1 MDMNKVAAHAFSAK
15 SLRVFAAPYR
25 PSLQPACRAASPR
38 AHDGRR
44 RPQSTTLQIAYMQ
57 NAAGA
62 AAHFLLSH
70 TTNHGSRTTARLP
83 SRRLWVFGRK
93 RVARRVGRKKV
104 RGRRRKGGEA
114 GKGEEGCR
122 SPVAGRPRRAPT
134 AKGPLGRVVLAL
146 PPSEDETLPVP
157 LLPLLLLP
165 PPPPPP
171 ASPRSAASGRRADA
185 AAGNRVVFFLTPL
198 PPFFSLSSSSSSFL
212 SFLSLLSPLLS
223 PPLAL
228 LPRPR
233 PLLCFAMRARFP
245 NLAFFDDV
253 FRAFFGGS
261 FHARCPAYP
270 VRCDCVEIP

>member
-1 MDMNKVAAHAFSAK
+1 MSQVCQGGPSSNTPISNFARTSSRRAVAEISATCLRSLASAAKTRPVSDARKRRKRSRSLASCAGAWMDMNKVAAHAFSAK

-122 SPVAGRPRRAPT
+122 SRVCRGRAARQRP
-134 AKGPLGRVVLAL
+134 K
-146 PPSEDETLPVP
+146 VP
-157 LLPLLLLP
+157 
-165 PPPPPP
+165 
-171 ASPRSAASGRRADA
+171 SAASSLPCLLQRMKP
-185 AAGNRVVFFLTPL
+185 FL
-198 PPFFSLSSSSSSFL
+198 FL
-212 SFLSLLSPLLS
+212 SFLSSFSLLLL
-223 PPLAL
+223 LL
-228 LPRPR
+228 LPRHALPR
-233 PLLCFAMRARFP
+233 PAAAPTPPRAT
-245 NLAFFDDV
+245 ASFF
-253 FRAFFGGS
+253 F
-261 FHARCPAYP
+261 
-270 VRCDCVEIP
+270 